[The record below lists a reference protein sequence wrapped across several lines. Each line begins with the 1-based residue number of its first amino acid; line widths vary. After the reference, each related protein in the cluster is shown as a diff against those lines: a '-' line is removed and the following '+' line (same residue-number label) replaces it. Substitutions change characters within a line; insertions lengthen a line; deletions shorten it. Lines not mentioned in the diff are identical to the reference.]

1 MPKAERDS
9 TRIYSNSGNA
19 RLISESTDCNSIYV
33 IEVGEKTKWSFGTDQ
48 IKMDKRLL
56 QCLDKTKLKLYHMEN
71 KPSYGKNT
79 GKEFIITNVTIGKLA
94 KIPKK
99 YQGYIFELQRIS

>member
-1 MPKAERDS
+1 MKGRDS

-19 RLISESTDCNSIYV
+19 ARISKSTGCIPIYD

-71 KPSYGKNT
+71 KPYGKNT
-79 GKEFIITNVTIGKLA
+79 GTKFIITNVTIGKLA

-99 YQGYIFELQRIS
+99 YQGYIVELQRIS